1 MNLNEVCEQNNESIT
16 KSSGF
21 SSFSSLLSSNDHQ
34 VSLRA
39 RSSSLPS
46 IPCAIFSSMDSSN
59 YSDNDQSD
67 NHDVQYRSRSVIE
80 KVTSHISYQP
90 HHQRSSTCCPKQFSI
105 DEENDE
111 NQIDDVQTKL
121 PSNDEETTNTQLMT
135 KEQKR
140 KSG

>member
-1 MNLNEVCEQNNESIT
+1 MNLSESCEQNNESIT

-34 VSLRA
+34 VPLRT

-46 IPCAIFSSMDSSN
+46 IPCTIFSSMDSSN
-59 YSDNDQSD
+59 FSDNDQSD
-67 NHDVQYRSRSVIE
+67 NHDVEYRSKSVIE
-80 KVTSHISYQP
+80 KPISHISYQ
-90 HHQRSSTCCPKQFSI
+90 QSSTCVPREFSI
-105 DEENDE
+105 NEENDE
-111 NQIDDVQTKL
+111 NQINEENDVEIKL
-121 PSNDEETTNTQLMT
+121 PNNDQETANTQLMA